1 MGLPRQRTFP
11 KPLQTIFLL
20 LVGTFI
26 VKTLVTLPCWE
37 LDSALGSLGHVDWSR
52 FAYVQYAT
60 STSHICN
67 SLMIFESLD
76 RLQAK
81 ADRVMIYPVEYS
93 LEESDNRAAS
103 HLLRKARDHYN
114 VKLVPAEIQSRD
126 SGDGMD
132 SASFL
137 CFQGRA
143 VANPDTSRSNL
154 GQQLYQATGF

>member
-1 MGLPRQRTFP
+1 MGLPRQRAFP

-20 LVGTFI
+20 FIGTFI
-26 VKTLVTLPCWE
+26 VKTLVTLPCWD
-37 LDSALGSLGHVDWSR
+37 LDSVLGSLNHVDWSR

-67 SLMIFESLD
+67 SLMIFESLS
-76 RLQAK
+76 RLEAK

-93 LEESDNRAAS
+93 LDESDNSAAS
-103 HLLRKARDHYN
+103 HLLRKARDQYN
-114 VKLVPAEIQSRD
+114 VKLVPAEIQSRA
-126 SGDGMD
+126 SGDGMHPV
-132 SASFL
+132 SCL

-143 VANPDTSRSNL
+143 VANPDIPRSNL